1 MSKECEIKAKMMQ
14 EQKLQLKMI
23 FFWVITGISLISGGG
38 IDSWW
43 GGNKNL
49 VGRVY
54 WGDFSRQ
61 GEYANFWQGGTP
73 PIIIA
78 SRENLD
84 FTNTCYNKH
93 PLKYFQENTHVM
105 SKILKSF

>member
-1 MSKECEIKAKMMQ
+1 MVEELTPGGEGIK
-14 EQKLQLKMI
+14 I
-23 FFWVITGISLISGGG
+23 
-38 IDSWW
+38 WW
-43 GGNKNL
+43 GESAGEIFPGRGNKRIF
-49 VGRVY
+49 G
-54 WGDFSRQ
+54 W
-61 GEYANFWQGGTP
+61 GGTP

-78 SRENLD
+78 SRENLV

>member
-1 MSKECEIKAKMMQ
+1 MVEELTPGGEGIKIWWG
-14 EQKLQLKMI
+14 ES
-23 FFWVITGISLISGGG
+23 TGG
-38 IDSWW
+38 IFPD
-43 GGNKNL
+43 
-49 VGRVY
+49 
-54 WGDFSRQ
+54 
-61 GEYANFWQGGTP
+61 GEYADFWQGGTP